1 MAQLD
6 KHLLERFPTLKDLAV
21 ESPEALEALRDANR
35 RQLWLKGSLRHLT
48 RRHGQRRLYDAAHAH
63 MKANPAQMIPL
74 PWLCHRRLGKSFLLL
89 LLCIER
95 ALSQPGADVKYA
107 CATRRQVRDIVHP
120 MLGII
125 LSTMPQRIQH
135 KPIDHYLYFRLPEWP
150 KHTESRILFAGI
162 DYKQGDLLRGQA
174 CDLVCL
180 DEVREI
186 QVLEYVISQVLVPQF
201 IGRPNPLL
209 IMATTPPQSME
220 HVFVTKY
227 LEEGLRRKTAMVIPG
242 SANEDFTRED
252 RDMVVQ
258 EIGGIDSLGYRREV
272 ECELIADT
280 SRTVIPEWHLA
291 REWTVKNGHI
301 ERPKYYIPYVS
312 LDTGWEDHIGC
323 IFAFLDFE
331 RQKLCYVGEIFVQY
345 KTTGEMADMVTEKF
359 EELFTA
365 GNRPR
370 AHWVADCNLQ
380 QLETLRREHN
390 CPFSPAQKHDRNASL
405 AQYRTAL
412 NDGKIEIEG
421 ASCPHTIRQH
431 SEGIW
436 NKTRRNFERSETMG
450 HLDLLSACVYLQR
463 EVKWREMPNYDRAR
477 KADGVWVSPGLSPKI
492 PTSST
497 EKALTR
503 FFGKWK
509 RPR

>member
-1 MAQLD
+1 
-6 KHLLERFPTLKDLAV
+6 
-21 ESPEALEALRDANR
+21 
-35 RQLWLKGSLRHLT
+35 
-48 RRHGQRRLYDAAHAH
+48 
-63 MKANPAQMIPL
+63 
-74 PWLCHRRLGKSFLLL
+74 
-89 LLCIER
+89 
-95 ALSQPGADVKYA
+95 
-107 CATRRQVRDIVHP
+107 
-120 MLGII
+120 
-125 LSTMPQRIQH
+125 
-135 KPIDHYLYFRLPEWP
+135 
-150 KHTESRILFAGI
+150 
-162 DYKQGDLLRGQA
+162 
-174 CDLVCL
+174 VCL

-186 QVLEYVISQVLVPQF
+186 QVLEYVVSQVLVPQF

-209 IMATTPPQSME
+209 IMATTPPESME

-242 SANEDFTRED
+242 SENEDFSRED

-258 EIGGIDSLGYRREV
+258 EIGGVDSLGYRREV

-291 REWTVKNGHI
+291 REWTLKNGHI

-331 RQKLCYVGEIFVQY
+331 RQKLCMIGEIFVQY

-359 EELFTA
+359 EELFTP

-380 QLETLRREHN
+380 QLETLKREHN
-390 CPFSPAQKHDRNASL
+390 CPFTPAQKHDRNASL

-412 NDGKIEIEG
+412 NEGKIEIEG

-436 NKTRRNFERSETMG
+436 NKTRKNFERSETMG
-450 HLDLLSACVYLQR
+450 HLDLLSSCIYLQR
-463 EVKWREMPNYDRAR
+463 EVKWREMPNFDRAR
-477 KADGVWVSPGLSPKI
+477 KADGLWVSPAKARQT

-497 EKALTR
+497 EKTLTR
-503 FFGKWK
+503 FFGKWR